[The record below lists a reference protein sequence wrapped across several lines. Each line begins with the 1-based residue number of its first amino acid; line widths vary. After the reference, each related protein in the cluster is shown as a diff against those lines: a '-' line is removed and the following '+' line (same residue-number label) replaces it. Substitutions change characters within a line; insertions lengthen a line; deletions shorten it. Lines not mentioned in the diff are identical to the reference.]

1 MGAGSSP
8 HRGHPLE
15 KTERGTTKNPFSGGG
30 ETTITQS
37 SLTPELQGPPNPC
50 TRVLWGSQG
59 GREARELIVVGGSG
73 RVASGERG
81 SGFSAHPTSPF
92 WVLSTPAGSPILLGG
107 TGRGRVGGGGVGGVR
122 GAA

>member
-8 HRGHPLE
+8 HRGHSLE

-59 GREARELIVVGGSG
+59 AGKPGS
-73 RVASGERG
+73 
-81 SGFSAHPTSPF
+81 
-92 WVLSTPAGSPILLGG
+92 
-107 TGRGRVGGGGVGGVR
+107 
-122 GAA
+122 